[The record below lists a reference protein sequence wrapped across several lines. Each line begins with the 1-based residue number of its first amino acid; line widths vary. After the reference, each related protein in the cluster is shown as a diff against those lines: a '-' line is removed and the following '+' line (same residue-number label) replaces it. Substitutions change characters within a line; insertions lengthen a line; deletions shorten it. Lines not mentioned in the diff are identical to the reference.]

1 MLSFLL
7 QEFRLMIYE
16 CQIIILVNN
25 NKTWEKFFEEQQDTY

>member
-25 NKTWEKFFEEQQDTY
+25 NKTREKFFEEQQDTY

>member
-25 NKTWEKFFEEQQDTY
+25 NKTWEKFFEEQQDNY